1 MTEHTDRLTN
11 GHCNKK
17 TKTAKRLALCLS
29 ESKSANKN
37 VLFSRYCANH
47 IAKSSYL
54 FIILFVLVL
63 ILVLGKSELKKWQS
77 LDQQPVKPPGVS
89 RTVRAPLYT

>member
-11 GHCNKK
+11 EHCNKK

-54 FIILFVLVL
+54 FIVLFVLVL

-77 LDQQPVKPPGVS
+77 LDQQPVKPPRVS

>member
-1 MTEHTDRLTN
+1 MSKYILNIILMTEHTDRLTN

-54 FIILFVLVL
+54 FIVL
-63 ILVLGKSELKKWQS
+63 
-77 LDQQPVKPPGVS
+77 
-89 RTVRAPLYT
+89 LYWY